1 MNGLNVCT
9 IVGPEKI
16 QIILVTFGNKGKL
29 EFPLKNTTD
38 EVIAGIH
45 DVRYNQFGENSNTSG
60 GINIMRTEI
69 LGQESPNY
77 RQEAAHVAIVGTDG
91 KSTYDQNQTNLSANE
106 AMKHDIIMLAK
117 NVTLG
122 VDMNEILDI
131 ASEIPTYDTTGLE
144 DANAKL
150 FSSLKDWLVMYRP

>member
-16 QIILVTFGNKGKL
+16 QTILVTFGNKGKL
-29 EFPLKNTTD
+29 AFPLKNTTD

-77 RQEAAHVAIVGTDG
+77 RQEAAHVAIVVKDG

-117 NVTLG
+117 NVT
-122 VDMNEILDI
+122 
-131 ASEIPTYDTTGLE
+131 
-144 DANAKL
+144 
-150 FSSLKDWLVMYRP
+150 